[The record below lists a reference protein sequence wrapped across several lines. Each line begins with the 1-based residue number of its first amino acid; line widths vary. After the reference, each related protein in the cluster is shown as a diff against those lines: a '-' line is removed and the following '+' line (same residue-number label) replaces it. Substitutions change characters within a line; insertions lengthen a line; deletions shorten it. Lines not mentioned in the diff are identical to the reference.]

1 MRFRPTTILS
11 IFAVAAMCL
20 VIFAMSAQTADKS
33 TELSMGIVWHIIGFI
48 VPGYD
53 QMSPADQLYW
63 QQLLDHPVRKT
74 AHFLEYALL
83 GALTM
88 NMVVRIARDRYA
100 GDAGAEA
107 PAPAAGMP
115 AGGDAASRQPAPA
128 GRAPAAGMPALRQ
141 LGLVAWALATGYA
154 AGDEIH
160 QVFVPG
166 RAFMVTDILI
176 DSGGILVGVLLAAL
190 IFKRASTR
198 NRNRA

>member
-88 NMVVRIARDRYA
+88 NMVVRIARDKEGNGWRA
-100 GDAGAEA
+100 VQRVMHVEGSQALERRCASGEGIDFCHRRLDSVG
-107 PAPAAGMP
+107 PIGMKE
-115 AGGDAASRQPAPA
+115 RMQ
-128 GRAPAAGMPALRQ
+128 
-141 LGLVAWALATGYA
+141 
-154 AGDEIH
+154 
-160 QVFVPG
+160 
-166 RAFMVTDILI
+166 RAFVRDQYVAFTRHATMMPCTCWQT
-176 DSGGILVGVLLAAL
+176 SPRGAGVFDYARRHDLARFL
-190 IFKRASTR
+190 HE
-198 NRNRA
+198 